1 MCFFFFS
8 SRRRHTR
15 CGRDWSSDV
24 CSSDLVEPERL
35 IRRSRAVVGFWL
47 AHCTSRP
54 EMLTGPI
61 GTLFGMIQDGALR
74 TVVGGTYPLAEA
86 RRAHEDIRAR
96 RTVGKLVDRKS
107 TRLNSS
113 HVRISYAVFCLKK
126 KNSD

>member
-1 MCFFFFS
+1 MFRGDRLYIGNMSCSIFFFFQAEAGI
-8 SRRRHTR
+8 RG
-15 CGRDWSSDV
+15 GRVTGVQTCALPIW
-24 CSSDLVEPERL
+24 L

-96 RTVGKLVDRKS
+96 RTVGKLVLDPRG
-107 TRLNSS
+107 
-113 HVRISYAVFCLKK
+113 
-126 KNSD
+126 